1 VSTVTEI
8 EAAIEKLTP
17 PEVSELVAWLDELQ
31 RLTSAAESLFQ
42 LYDEE
47 EAICRSHVAEK
58 SG

>member
-1 VSTVTEI
+1 MSTVTEI

-17 PEVSELVAWLDELQ
+17 LEVSELVAWLDERQ
-31 RLTSAAESLFQ
+31 RLTAASESLFQ

-47 EAICRSHVAEK
+47 ETICQSHVAEK